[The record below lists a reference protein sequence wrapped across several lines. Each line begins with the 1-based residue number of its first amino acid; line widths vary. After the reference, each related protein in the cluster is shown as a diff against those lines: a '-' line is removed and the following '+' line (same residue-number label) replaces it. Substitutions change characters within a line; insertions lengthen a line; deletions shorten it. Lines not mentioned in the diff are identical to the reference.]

1 MSNTRGPST
10 SGRHYLAENIPGAEL
25 VVLPGDSH
33 AWFAECAEQIAQHVE
48 RFLTGIWERGEWD
61 AVETDRVLATVLFT
75 DIVGSTTKAAY
86 AVIGDVGQVIPTL
99 NRELR
104 NKIGR

>member
-61 AVETDRVLATVLFT
+61 AVETDRVLATVLAVAVPISIALWSLDNRAF
-75 DIVGSTTKAAY
+75 AA
-86 AVIGDVGQVIPTL
+86 
-99 NRELR
+99 N
-104 NKIGR
+104 N